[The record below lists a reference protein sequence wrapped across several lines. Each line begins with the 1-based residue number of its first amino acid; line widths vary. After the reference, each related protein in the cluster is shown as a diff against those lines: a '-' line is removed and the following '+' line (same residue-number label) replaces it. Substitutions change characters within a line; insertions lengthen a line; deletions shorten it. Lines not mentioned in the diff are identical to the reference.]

1 MAAYYFDTSALVK
14 RYAVEVGT
22 IWVRSIT
29 SPGAGHILF
38 VALIS
43 GAEVVAAIAKRER
56 MGSLSST
63 DAQQAISD
71 FQNNFQAQYSVIAL
85 TRDIVERAMDLVP
98 KRSLRGYDAVQL
110 ATALILNDESITS
123 GSAPITFVSADGNL
137 NNAAAQEGLA
147 VETPQAHPDPRDLA
161 P

>member
-1 MAAYYFDTSALVK
+1 MK
-14 RYAVEVGT
+14 RYASETGT
-22 IWVRSIT
+22 IWVRSVT
-29 SPGAGHILF
+29 SPGDGHILF

-56 MGSLSST
+56 LGSLSSA

-71 FQNNFQAQYSVIAL
+71 FQNHFQAQYSVIAL
-85 TRDIVERAMDLVP
+85 TQEIVERAMALAP
-98 KRSLRGYDAVQL
+98 KQSLRGYDAVQL
-110 ATALILNDESITS
+110 AAALILNDELIAS
-123 GSAPITFVSADGNL
+123 GNGPITFVSADNDL

-147 VETPQAHPDPRDLA
+147 VEDPQAHPDSLDLM

>member
-1 MAAYYFDTSALVK
+1 MAAYYLDTSALVK
-14 RYAVEVGT
+14 RYASETGT
-22 IWVRSIT
+22 IWVRSVT
-29 SPGAGHILF
+29 SLGAGHILF

-56 MGSLSST
+56 LSSLSST

-71 FQNNFQAQYSVIAL
+71 FQNHFQAQYSVIAL
-85 TRDIVERAMDLVP
+85 TREIVERAMALAP
-98 KRSLRGYDAVQL
+98 KQSLRGYDAVQL
-110 ATALILNDESITS
+110 AAALILNDELIAS
-123 GSAPITFVSADGNL
+123 GSVPITFVSADNDL

-147 VETPQAHPDPRDLA
+147 VEDPQAHPDPLDLT